1 MKHPNGGQK
10 KMDQKP
16 QPKQQPHKPTPHK
29 SQAPQVYKPQ
39 APQVHSKPSQKT
51 SYIGQPTIRIELSP
65 VRVNGCSAT
74 EFLAWIRQQEGSM

>member
-16 QPKQQPHKPTPHK
+16 QPKQQPHKPTSHK
-29 SQAPQVYKPQ
+29 SQ

-51 SYIGQPTIRIELSP
+51 TYIGQPTIRIELSP